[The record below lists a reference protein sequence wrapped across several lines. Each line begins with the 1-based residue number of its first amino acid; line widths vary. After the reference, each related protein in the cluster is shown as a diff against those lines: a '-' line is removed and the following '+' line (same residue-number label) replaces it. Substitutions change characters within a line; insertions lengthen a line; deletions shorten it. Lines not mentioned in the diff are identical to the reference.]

1 MCSYPLI
8 IKSDKRSPG
17 TWAVRLVK
25 TWSLLERVQSFDNG
39 IIISDRI
46 VEWKMGVLLVETTRA
61 VTKTMQKN
69 IVRENDMELFFSCY
83 RTIDLLLAVQLDQ
96 RGGGLQ
102 EMIYSFVPEN
112 CLTLCNE
119 FVEKMMGNHSIISSW
134 PERQIKVKVRIKI
147 R

>member
-61 VTKTMQKN
+61 VTKTMQRN

-83 RTIDLLLAVQLDQ
+83 WTIELLLAVQLDQ
-96 RGGGLQ
+96 SRRRIARNDIFFRSRELLDTLHRIRAMRKKWWESSTYLRANYELRLGL
-102 EMIYSFVPEN
+102 
-112 CLTLCNE
+112 LLL
-119 FVEKMMGNHSIISSW
+119 
-134 PERQIKVKVRIKI
+134 
-147 R
+147 